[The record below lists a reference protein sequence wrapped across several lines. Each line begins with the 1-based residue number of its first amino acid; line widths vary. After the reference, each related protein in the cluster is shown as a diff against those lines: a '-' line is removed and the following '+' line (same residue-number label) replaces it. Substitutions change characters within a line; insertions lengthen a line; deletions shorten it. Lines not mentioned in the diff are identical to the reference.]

1 MKLADQQ
8 ARLHYACDVK
18 MRRIR
23 DGGYVWLGNENLP
36 GVDQERFA
44 DLICQIT
51 ADRPFQ
57 NKDLDVEVG
66 VMLDY
71 ASGTCARGRDR
82 GSLDL
87 HAAGAFRYLEK
98 HCTFAQ
104 VHGADSVVETENRFR
119 A

>member
-1 MKLADQQ
+1 
-8 ARLHYACDVK
+8 

-36 GVDQERFA
+36 GIDQERFA

-57 NKDLDVEVG
+57 NEDLDVEVG
-66 VMLDY
+66 MTLDY
-71 ASGTCARGRDR
+71 ASRAGARNRDR
-82 GSLDL
+82 SSLDL
-87 HAAGAFRYLEK
+87 HAARAFRYLEK
-98 HCTFAQ
+98 HRTFVK
-104 VHGADSVVETENRFR
+104 VHGASSAVETENRFR